1 MCLVHLL
8 RELSA
13 TSDYKN
19 PGSDWPEFESLLGKL
34 LRDSIEVWKER
45 ETFAAA
51 DLVLKRENFQSRL
64 SEIIER
70 TWTDSQILRL
80 IKRLRRHEA
89 DLFTFLDKD
98 AVPFDNN
105 HAERSIR
112 PAVILR
118 KNSYGNRSEQGSD
131 CQAVLMSIFRTLRQR
146 GHDPIRTVIQ
156 AVSQQI
162 KTGKLPPMPE

>member
-13 TSDYKN
+13 TRDYKN
-19 PGSDWPEFESLLGKL
+19 PGGDWPEFESTLGTL

-45 ETFAAA
+45 EAFAAA
-51 DLVLKRENFQSRL
+51 DLAVKRSEFQSRL
-64 SEIIER
+64 TAIISR
-70 TWTDSQILRL
+70 SWTDSHSQRL
-80 IKRLRRHEA
+80 MKRLQKYEHG
-89 DLFTFLDKD
+89 LFTFLDKD
-98 AVPFDNN
+98 GVPFDNN

-156 AVSQQI
+156 AVSEQI
-162 KTGKLPPMPE
+162 TTGKLPPMPA

>member
-1 MCLVHLL
+1 MC
-8 RELSA
+8 S
-13 TSDYKN
+13 SD
-19 PGSDWPEFESLLGKL
+19 L
-34 LRDSIEVWKER
+34 
-45 ETFAAA
+45 FAAG

-64 SEIIER
+64 SAIITR

-80 IKRLRRHEA
+80 LKRLRRHEA